1 MADSRNRTTTTYT
14 WNIVIEFMKSFGL
27 FFKLYVKGKQ
37 KLK

>member
-14 WNIVIEFMKSFGL
+14 WNIVIEFMKSFGP